1 MKRLAVKRR
10 LWEDLLRTAL
20 GEVVQGDEFD
30 DLFVRH
36 TYLTM
41 VVGIVV
47 QATFGLDVNQIA
59 ENDPEDLLKGRQFS
73 EATGLH
79 GVIETDF
86 FAWPIEVGAASLIKT
101 IARRV
106 AKIRLVIAAD
116 RRCGD
121 ALPDGDT
128 GAGAS

>member
-1 MKRLAVKRR
+1 M
-10 LWEDLLRTAL
+10 
-20 GEVVQGDEFD
+20 VQGDEFD

-59 ENDPEDLLKGRQFS
+59 ENNPDDLLKGGQFS

-106 AKIRLVIAAD
+106 ARFDWSSPPTDVAATLYQTVIPAQESVVTSASTT
-116 RRCGD
+116 RR
-121 ALPDGDT
+121 
-128 GAGAS
+128 AG